1 MTGGVEYTP
10 FDYICLYLYVGR
22 MTPERLCVKVSSS
35 YFVFIK
41 TGKSSCRVPIMSAS
55 VGRYTMAVNPSVAYC
70 MARVRSAGLVANMV
84 VRSHGVKLNCY
95 VEYHRGLGGNIISRL
110 YHGDF
115 AGLI

>member
-41 TGKSSCRVPIMSAS
+41 TGNSSCWISMVS
-55 VGRYTMAVNPSVAYC
+55 VSLGRYMMEVNSSVAFC
-70 MARVRSAGLVANMV
+70 RARVRSAGLVANMV
-84 VRSHGVKLNCY
+84 VHSRGVNLTCY
-95 VEYHRGLGGNIISRL
+95 V
-110 YHGDF
+110 
-115 AGLI
+115 